1 MEFPERI
8 YTAEEVKRAVEL
20 VKKGHKHCLKVEG
33 SILFEKRAEKALE
46 LVRTAGY
53 YDFLRTYIRNVVE
66 IDGITQL
73 READAAIWMNE
84 YALQNPVDAASLFI
98 QKANKMKEYLEGIS
112 FSSGVVEERSIQ
124 KRIEFLNAL
133 RNKSQNEEVKR
144 ECEKLLGSWTEIRFL

>member
-20 VKKGHKHCLKVEG
+20 VKKGYKHCLKVEG

-53 YDFLRTYIRNVVE
+53 YDFLRTYIRNVIE

-84 YALQNPVDAASLFI
+84 YALQNLVDAASLFI
-98 QKANKMKEYLEGIS
+98 QKTNKMKEYLEGIS

-144 ECEKLLGSWTEIRFL
+144 ECEKLLGSWTKIRFL